1 MAVAPRTVNVFGSDQ
16 ESQPLAVFDTPV
28 TVKQIREVLGLAK
41 GGLKRKGGPDIY
53 TNNLNAGGDFTF
65 IGGPKFVVTVNFL
78 GTTAKLNIKS
88 PKSKV
93 RALIDEISAYFSST
107 HLAASAS
114 LLTRHLQ
121 LSSAAIPMRPRSPSC
136 AVAASS

>member
-16 ESQPLAVFDTPV
+16 ETQPLAVFDTPV
-28 TVKQIREVLGLAK
+28 TVKQIREVLGLSK
-41 GGLKRKGGPDIY
+41 GGLKRKGGPEIY

-65 IGGPKFVVTVNFL
+65 IGGPKFVVTVHFL
-78 GTTAKLNIKS
+78 GQTAKLNVKS

-107 HLAASAS
+107 S
-114 LLTRHLQ
+114 LSVRLSNHTLMLTIC
-121 LSSAAIPMRPRSPSC
+121 SSRQRRSR
-136 AVAASS
+136 